1 MSSQMRALVETKFGT
16 VASAVST
23 VALTGPDN
31 EFCAWFSRPVTKM
44 IMVLN
49 VARHCN
55 ENV

>member
-1 MSSQMRALVETKFGT
+1 MSSQMRALVKTKFGT
-16 VASAVST
+16 VALAVST

-55 ENV
+55 ENF